1 MEEFGK
7 MKLGNTRFY
16 CFALLLALCSFGA
29 TAFAQEIKT
38 KSDGFCNGNSYHNG
52 EKASFNE
59 VREIT
64 MPAGSLLTVDGQR
77 NGGIWVKGANRPD
90 VLVRACIQA
99 RAGTDEAARAL
110 ANSVRIETGSVVR
123 AEAATEENL
132 SVSYEIHVPR
142 NTNLKLTAKNGGIGI
157 RGVEG
162 NMEFETV
169 NGGLH
174 LNDIAGDVRGRTA
187 NGGLHVELS
196 GNGWKGSGLDVQTTN
211 GGVHLSIPETFAAN
225 IETGTVNGGWHSNFA
240 ELQVE
245 RTESN
250 RYRPGGRLNKAL
262 NGGGAPVRLI
272 TTNGG
277 VHINSS
283 GKSKSY

>member
-1 MEEFGK
+1 

-16 CFALLLALCSFGA
+16 CFTLLLAFVSLGV
-29 TAFAQEIKT
+29 TAFAQEVKT
-38 KSDGFCNGNSYHNG
+38 KSDGFCRNNNYSNS
-52 EKASFNE
+52 EKSSFNE
-59 VREIT
+59 VREVT

-77 NGGIWVKGANRPD
+77 NGGIWVKGANRSD

-123 AEAATEENL
+123 AEAASEENL

-174 LNDIAGDVRGRTA
+174 LGDIAGDVRGRTA

-277 VHINSS
+277 VHINST

>member
-1 MEEFGK
+1 LEEFGK

-16 CFALLLALCSFGA
+16 CFTLLLAFVSLGI
-29 TAFAQEIKT
+29 TAFAQEVKT

-99 RAGTDEAARAL
+99 RAANDEAARSL
-110 ANSVRIETGSVVR
+110 ANSVRIETGSVIR
-123 AEAATEENL
+123 AEGPEENL

-157 RGVEG
+157 SGVEG

-174 LNDIAGDVRGRTA
+174 LSNIAGDVRGRTA

-245 RTESN
+245 RTENN
-250 RYRPGGRLNKAL
+250 RHRPGGRLNKAL

>member
-1 MEEFGK
+1 

-16 CFALLLALCSFGA
+16 CFALLLALCSFDA
-29 TAFAQEIKT
+29 TAFAQEVKT
-38 KSDGFCNGNSYHNG
+38 KSDGFCRNNSYYNG
-52 EKASFNE
+52 EKFSFNE
-59 VREIT
+59 VREVT

-90 VLVRACIQA
+90 VLIRACIQA

-123 AEAATEENL
+123 AEAASEENL

-142 NTNLKLTAKNGGIGI
+142 NTNLKLTAHNGGIGI

-174 LNDIAGDVRGRTA
+174 LNEIAGDVRGRTA

-196 GNGWKGSGLDVQTTN
+196 GNGWRGSGLDVQTTN

-225 IETGTVNGGWHSNFA
+225 IETGNVNGGWHSTFA

-245 RTESN
+245 RTD
-250 RYRPGGRLNKAL
+250 RRPVGGRLNKAL

-277 VHINSS
+277 VHINSNS
-283 GKSKSY
+283 KSKSY

>member
-1 MEEFGK
+1 

-16 CFALLLALCSFGA
+16 CFALLLAFVSLGV
-29 TAFAQEIKT
+29 TAFAQEVKT
-38 KSDGFCNGNSYHNG
+38 KSDGFCRNNSYSNS

-59 VREIT
+59 VREVT

-77 NGGIWVKGANRPD
+77 NGGIWVKGANRSD

-99 RAGTDEAARAL
+99 RAGTDEAARSL

-123 AEAATEENL
+123 AEAASEENL

-142 NTNLKLTAKNGGIGI
+142 NTNLKLSAKNGGIGI

-225 IETGTVNGGWHSNFA
+225 IETGTVNGGFKSEIAALAA
-240 ELQVE
+240 ETDEE
-245 RTESN
+245 RRRGKRIN
-250 RYRPGGRLNKAL
+250 ADL
-262 NGGGAPVRLI
+262 NGGGAPVRVI

-277 VHINSS
+277 IKINSAS
-283 GKSKSY
+283 GRTLE

>member
-1 MEEFGK
+1 MN
-7 MKLGNTRFY
+7 LGNTRFY
-16 CFALLLALCSFGA
+16 CFVLLLAAFILSGE
-29 TAFAQEIKT
+29 TFAQEAKT
-38 KSDGFCNGNSYHNG
+38 KSDSFCRNNNYSND
-52 EKASFNE
+52 EKASFKE
-59 VREIT
+59 VREVTI
-64 MPAGSLLTVDGQR
+64 PAGSLLTVDGQR
-77 NGGIWVKGANRPD
+77 NGGIWVKGSNRSD

-99 RAGTDEAARAL
+99 RAGTDEAAREL

-123 AEAATEENL
+123 AEAASEENL

-142 NTNLKLTAKNGGIGI
+142 NTNLKLSAHNGGIGI

-162 NMEFETV
+162 TMEFETL

-174 LNDIAGDVRGRTA
+174 LGDIAGDVRGKTT

-196 GNGWKGSGLDVQTTN
+196 GNGWRGSGLNVQTTN
-211 GGVHLSIPETFAAN
+211 GGVHLSIPENFAAN

-245 RTESN
+245 KTESN

-277 VHINSS
+277 VHINSNS
-283 GKSKSY
+283 KSKSY

>member
-1 MEEFGK
+1 

-16 CFALLLALCSFGA
+16 CFALLLALGLFGT
-29 TAFAQEIKT
+29 TAFAQEKT
-38 KSDGFCNGNSYHNG
+38 ERKTDGFCRNYNYSNG

-59 VREIT
+59 VREVT
-64 MPAGSLLTVDGQR
+64 MPAASLLTVDGQR
-77 NGGIWVKGANRPD
+77 NGGIWVKGANRSD
-90 VLVRACIQA
+90 VLIRACIQA
-99 RAGTDEAARAL
+99 RAATDEAARAL
-110 ANSVRIETGSVVR
+110 AGSVRIETGSVVR
-123 AEAATEENL
+123 AEAASDENL

-174 LNDIAGDVRGRTA
+174 LNEIAGDVRGRTA

-196 GNGWKGSGLDVQTTN
+196 GNGWKGAGLDVQTTN

-240 ELQVE
+240 ELQIE
-245 RTESN
+245 KTENN

-277 VHINSS
+277 VHINSNS
-283 GKSKSY
+283 KSKSY